1 MTRNGC
7 VLSIKLCAVLGVAAC
22 VALMGGCPE
31 GFLGLGGG
39 GGGGGAAAVTLTV
52 SPSRSGETTVDK
64 QIDLTAEISNG
75 TEPFTVQWTRIEG
88 PSVTIANA
96 ATLNASF
103 VPPAPGFYRFVIDVT
118 DSSETPRVGSAEIEI
133 PVGDIKFELT
143 YSSAFLVIRGN
154 PGVLRT
160 IARATALN
168 AETDVTIYDP
178 EFTDQAS
185 FVLAEGEVD
194 PRNTTEMSV
203 MYSLVSVPSG
213 AREQDVTL
221 TSTAD
226 TIANSWTESN
236 QFLIQA
242 NPDVTFLVLTNIATT
257 VDNFGAIVPGDYVF
271 RAIVTNPNG
280 LSRSRDLTVTVLV
293 EQISGSWGN
302 SSDGLAVSAG
312 PAAVKVRELPQGSP
326 GNVTDKIMR
335 PVDTADL
342 TVTVFP
348 SSDTSYRF
356 FLEDNNTV
364 AHPEFVT
371 ASTDAVAADGAPHDI
386 TLTIGSAGGL
396 PIGTHALKYE
406 TFDSYG
412 TFTGGAVVS
421 VNFPAVPVRFHV
433 TADFLEET
441 MVNAALVGGASN
453 DVDTPTQYEGWTGD
467 PDPAGLIPTYGK
479 FSALAD
485 VNLDGALDILST
497 QAVVGG
503 NYHVRINVAGF
514 RDGSTAALR
523 HPQNNGNF
531 GPFLPAP
538 TFDID
543 TGVAVAGDLLY
554 GFAVGDLNADGLPDF
569 AVGFKPAAGNGQ
581 VTVYFHTGDPI
592 QPYSQHGDQTLQI
605 LPPETD
611 RQAFDSSTDT
621 LSPSLLAVDKTMFG
635 YQVGIFDAN
644 GDERPDLVVTDPKF
658 AKAQVLNVAL
668 PTAPDIAPPAA
679 NTFYLGDEGRAY
691 VFAGGANGELK
702 PGRPAL
708 IASLI
713 TEREVSDGSPPVFP
727 TNPVLS
733 TTFAETNKKY
743 SRAYTGAQ
751 LDLIG
756 HALSNGGDG
765 FAVGSAEAAATG
777 AKMGAVQIVNAVIDA
792 ETITITVSQPG
803 GGLPVT
809 RVYEFDTN
817 AALVNPSPPAIAV
830 DVTGDTS
837 PANAIAELIAAI
849 NGDAAV
855 QTLVT
860 AAQDGARPERVN
872 LVYAY
877 GAVDGDPRAITV
889 ADTMLGVGNDVVA
902 AGAFV
907 QNNDGRVYR
916 VAINQAS
923 GALTNPINGIQDS
936 DMGFGEV
943 LALGRFNDAAAA
955 DDLAITA
962 LDPGTA
968 AGVNNGHPIA
978 ATFDDGAVFVILDG
992 DNPATLPAPIS
1003 GVGATTLRSG
1013 GLGGTDLAP
1022 TAVGAKLAFGD
1033 VNGDGLEEL
1042 FFSETGFD
1050 RIYLILGAATPA
1062 TTPDITFWGVTFDD
1076 SSVPGP
1082 LGLGQP
1088 DGGSLMETGT
1098 FLFGDITGDTQVDW
1112 LFLDEEINFGF
1123 AGFAR

>member
-31 GFLGLGGG
+31 GFLGLGGDG
-39 GGGGGAAAVTLTV
+39 GGGVAAVKLTV

-118 DSSETPRVGSAEIEI
+118 DSSATPRIGSAEIEI

-143 YSSAFLVIRGN
+143 YSASFMVVRGN

-160 IARATALN
+160 IARATALD
-168 AETDVTIYDP
+168 AETNVSIYDP

-194 PRNTTEMSV
+194 PRNTTEMRV
-203 MYSLVSVPSG
+203 IYSLVSVPSG

-221 TSTAD
+221 TSTAN
-226 TIANSWTESN
+226 TIANSWTDGN

-271 RAIVTNPNG
+271 RATVTNPNG
-280 LSRSRDLTVTVLV
+280 LSRTRDLTVTVLV
-293 EQISGSWGN
+293 EEISGSWGN

-326 GNVTDKIMR
+326 GNVTDKVMQ
-335 PVDTADL
+335 PADTADL

-396 PIGTHALKYE
+396 PIGTHALRYE
-406 TFDSYG
+406 TFDGYG
-412 TFTGGAVVS
+412 TFTGGAAVS

-433 TADFLEET
+433 TADFLDET

-453 DVDTPTQYEGWTGD
+453 DVDAPTQYEGWTGD
-467 PDPAGLIPTYGK
+467 PDPTAVSPTYGK
-479 FSALAD
+479 FSGLAD
-485 VNLDGALDILST
+485 VNLDDALDILST
-497 QAVVGG
+497 QAVLAPAT
-503 NYHVRINVAGF
+503 YHVRIDIAGF
-514 RDGSTAALR
+514 RDGSEAALR

-543 TGVAVAGDLLY
+543 TGISSAPDLLY
-554 GFAVGDLNADGLPDF
+554 SFAVGDLNADGLPDF
-569 AVGFKPAAGNGQ
+569 ALGFQTGVGLDGQ

-592 QPYSQHGDQTLQI
+592 QPYSQYADQTLQI

-611 RQAFDSSTDT
+611 RQAFDSSTNT
-621 LSPSLLAVDKTMFG
+621 FSASALPAVDQTMFG
-635 YQVGIFDAN
+635 FQVGIFDAN
-644 GDERPDLVVTDPKF
+644 GDDRPDLVVTDPKF
-658 AKAQVLNVAL
+658 AKAHVLNVDL

-713 TEREVSDGSPPVFP
+713 TEREVSDGSAPAFP

-743 SRAYTGAQ
+743 SRAYDGAQ

-777 AKMGAVQIVNAVIDA
+777 AKMGVVAIINPIIDG
-792 ETITITVSQPG
+792 EDVTITVTQPG
-803 GGLPVT
+803 GGAPVT
-809 RVYEFDTN
+809 RLYEFDTN
-817 AALVNPSPPAIAV
+817 AALVNPSPPATAV
-830 DVTGDTS
+830 TLSNTAAS
-837 PANAIAELIAAI
+837 NAITTLINAI
-849 NGDAAV
+849 NGDTAA

-860 AAQDGARPERVN
+860 AVQDDAQPERIN
-872 LVYAY
+872 LIYAY
-877 GAVDGDPRAITV
+877 GAVDGDPRVITV
-889 ADTMLGVGNDVVA
+889 TTTMVG
-902 AGAFV
+902 AGNAVLVSPCV

-916 VAINQAS
+916 VATNQAS

-943 LALGRFNDAAAA
+943 LALGAFNDAAAA
-955 DDLAITA
+955 DDLAVTA

-968 AGVNNGHPIA
+968 AGVNDGHPIA
-978 ATFDDGAVFVILDG
+978 AGADDGAVFVILDG

-1003 GVGATTLRSG
+1003 DVGATTLRSG

-1050 RIYLILGAATPA
+1050 RIYLILGAGTPA
-1062 TTPDITFWGVTFDD
+1062 DSPDITFWGVTFEDA
-1076 SSVPGP
+1076 STAP
-1082 LGLGQP
+1082 LGQP
-1088 DGGSLMETGT
+1088 DGGSLVETGT
-1098 FLFGDITGDTQVDW
+1098 FLFGDVTGDTRVDW
-1112 LFLDEEINFGF
+1112 LFLDAEINFGF
-1123 AGFAR
+1123 AGFER

>member
-1 MTRNGC
+1 MKRNGC
-7 VLSIKLCAVLGVAAC
+7 VLSLRMCAVLGIAAC
-22 VALMGGCPE
+22 LDLMGGCPE
-31 GFLGLGGG
+31 GIFGLGGG
-39 GGGGGAAAVTLTV
+39 AGGAGGAAVTLTV
-52 SPSRSGETTVDK
+52 SPSRSGEATVDK

-103 VPPAPGFYRFVIDVT
+103 VPLTAGFYRFVIDVT
-118 DSSETPRVGSAEIEI
+118 DSSATPRIGSAEITV
-133 PVGDIKFELT
+133 PVGDVQFTLQEVALGN
-143 YSSAFLVIRGN
+143 VPGN
-154 PGVLRT
+154 PGLLKAT
-160 IARATALN
+160 ARATAVSGQTEVL
-168 AETDVTIYDP
+168 VYDP
-178 EFTDQAS
+178 EFTQQAS
-185 FVLAEGEVD
+185 MVLAEGEVD
-194 PRNTTEMSV
+194 PRSTTEMAV
-203 MYSLVSVPSG
+203 TYDVLSVPDA
-213 AREQDVTL
+213 ARLQDT
-221 TSTAD
+221 TFNQSFG
-226 TIANSWTESN
+226 TITNN
-236 QFLIQA
+236 GLLVGQFLIQA
-242 NPDVTFLVLTNIATT
+242 DPDGSFLVLTNLATT
-257 VDNFGAIVPGDYVF
+257 VENLGVIVPGDYVF
-271 RAIVTNPNG
+271 RATVTNPNG
-280 LSRSRDLTVTVLV
+280 VSRSRDLTVTVVVEGLV
-293 EQISGSWGN
+293 GSTLWGN
-302 SSDGLAVSAG
+302 SSDGLAISAG
-312 PAAVKVRELPQGSP
+312 PTTVKVRELPLGSP
-326 GNVTDKIMR
+326 GNVTDKVMQ
-335 PVDTADL
+335 PADTAAL

-356 FLEDNNTV
+356 FLEDNNGV

-371 ASTDAVAADGAPHDI
+371 ASVDAVAADGAPHDI

-396 PIGTHALKYE
+396 PIGTHALRYD
-406 TFDSYG
+406 TFDGYG
-412 TFTGGAVVS
+412 VFTGATAVS

-453 DVDTPTQYEGWTGD
+453 DVDAPTQYEGWTGD
-467 PDPAGLIPTYGK
+467 PDPTGLIPTYGK

-543 TGVAVAGDLLY
+543 TGVVVAGDLLY

-592 QPYSQHGDQTLQI
+592 QPYSQHADQTLQI

-621 LSPSLLAVDKTMFG
+621 LSPSALGAVDKTMFG

-644 GDERPDLVVTDPKF
+644 GDDRPDLVVTDPKF
-658 AKAQVLNVAL
+658 AKAHVLHVAL
-668 PTAPDIAPPAA
+668 PAAPDIAPPAA
-679 NTFYLGDEGRAY
+679 NTFYLGDEGRVY

-713 TEREVSDGSPPVFP
+713 TEREVSDGSAPVFP

-743 SRAYTGAQ
+743 SRAYTGAE

-777 AKMGAVQIVNAVIDA
+777 AKMGALQIVNAVADA
-792 ETITITVSQPG
+792 ETVTLTVSQPG
-803 GGLPVT
+803 GGAIVT
-809 RVYEFDTN
+809 RIYEFDTTGV
-817 AALVNPSPPAIAV
+817 LVNPSPPATAV
-830 DVTGDTS
+830 TISNTAAS
-837 PANAIAELIAAI
+837 NAITALINAI
-849 NGDAAV
+849 NGDTAV

-860 AAQDGARPERVN
+860 AAPDGARPERVN

-889 ADTMLGVGNDVVA
+889 ADTMLGVGNDVIA

-943 LALGRFNDAAAA
+943 LALGGFNDAAAA
-955 DDLAITA
+955 DDLAVTA

-968 AGVNNGHPIA
+968 AGVNDGHPIA
-978 ATFDDGAVFVILDG
+978 AGADDGAVFVILDG
-992 DNPATLPAPIS
+992 DTPATLPAPIS

-1050 RIYLILGAATPA
+1050 RIYLILGAGTPA
-1062 TTPDITFWGVTFDD
+1062 DSPDITFWGVTFDD
-1076 SSVPGP
+1076 SSTAP
-1082 LGLGQP
+1082 LGQP

-1098 FLFGDITGDTQVDW
+1098 FLFGDITGDTRVDW

-1123 AGFAR
+1123 AGFER